1 MLKFCL
7 CFSKIV
13 IFVIEA
19 NSEVSCDTPPLNYF
33 SFSISL
39 SLRAMIFSAYF
50 FRRAFKMRL

>member
-19 NSEVSCDTPPLNYF
+19 NSEVSFDTPPLNYYYF
-33 SFSISL
+33 AISL
-39 SLRAMIFSAYF
+39 SLRATIFLAYF
-50 FRRAFKMRL
+50 FRRAPKMRL